1 MESSTP
7 VPAPFWN
14 TGAEYYLKRPRRPVR
29 PREARIHF
37 LRARGLGF
45 REIAHRLGITS
56 ERTRQIYMRACRV
69 HNWVPNGRVFQE
81 LKERYLGSFE
91 ESLAADLATV
101 QFNAINWRRG
111 TSAADSRAP
120 QPEEGSNGN

>member
-1 MESSTP
+1 MENSTP

-37 LRARGLGF
+37 LRAQGLHF
-45 REIAHRLGITS
+45 RDIGHRLGITS

-101 QFNAINWRRG
+101 QFNAINWHRG
-111 TSAADSRAP
+111 TSAAP
-120 QPEEGSNGN
+120 QPEEGPNGN